1 MVSIAAFR
9 PSAQFAWTSGEAMN
23 RVLTIFIALH
33 WTVVFAALA
42 ALAGLHNGENFAAVL
57 AAIGIEFAAV
67 TLPMPLPEA
76 LCALLAMGFGV
87 VAALFLWLFSTALLD
102 REGGGKGTDDVARLA
117 FGSAVAVLTLVF
129 IGCASSPAA
138 FGFYRSLAIELGA
151 LLASYL
157 AVCAERR
164 MAVAATKAGARDDR
178 VDVAARA
185 MALRAAHES
194 LVHRLMGGRRSG
206 EPR

>member
-1 MVSIAAFR
+1 
-9 PSAQFAWTSGEAMN
+9 MN

-76 LCALLAMGFGV
+76 LCALLAMGFGT
-87 VAALFLWLFSTALLD
+87 VAALFLWLFVTALLD
-102 REGGGKGTDDVARLA
+102 RGSGNGTDDVARLA
-117 FGSAVAVLTLVF
+117 FGSAVAMFTLVF
-129 IGCASSPAA
+129 IGCASSSAA

-164 MAVAATKAGARDDR
+164 MMAAATPAGARDA
-178 VDVAARA
+178 AARA

-194 LVHRLMGGRRSG
+194 LVHRLLGGRGSG

>member
-1 MVSIAAFR
+1 MVSIAALH
-9 PSAQFAWTSGEAMN
+9 PSAQFAWTSGKAMN

-76 LCALLAMGFGV
+76 LCALLAMGFGI
-87 VAALFLWLFSTALLD
+87 VAALFLWLLATALFE
-102 REGGGKGTDDVARLA
+102 RGSGGNGTDEVARLA
-117 FGSAVAVLTLVF
+117 FGSAVAALTLVF

-164 MAVAATKAGARDDR
+164 MAAAATKAGARGDG
-178 VDVAARA
+178 VDAAARA

-194 LVHRLMGGRRSG
+194 LVHRLLGGRGSG
-206 EPR
+206 GPR